1 VSHRLD
7 LPEFRIEAYFER
19 WEFTARYHLTASDPE
34 SMTVADVLALGT
46 DADRE
51 ALHGLW
57 LGYTPT
63 WGTEPLREAIAATYS
78 NVSADDVLVFTGAE
92 EALFWTTQVLLG
104 PGEHAVVTV
113 PNYQSTETVPL
124 AAGSSLTGVPL
135 WTGTGSALRWT
146 LDVDRVKAALRP
158 NTTLL
163 AVNVPNNPTG
173 FVPPVEVFDE
183 LVALCEERGIRL
195 VSDEV
200 YGGIELDPSRTL
212 PQAADR
218 SERAVSIN
226 VMSKAYGLPG
236 LRIGWVACRDRTALR
251 ALERA
256 KEFTTICNS
265 APSELLATVALR
277 NAPAL
282 RERVRGIVLENV
294 ATFEAFFAKHADRFE
309 FSPPDGSCV
318 AFPRYLG
325 PEGVEEF
332 CRRAVEERGLLFLPA
347 SIFRSDLVE
356 VPADR
361 FRVGLG
367 RLNPQPALEV
377 LDEFLTSSPRSA

>member
-1 VSHRLD
+1 VSRRLD

-19 WEFTARYHLTASDPE
+19 WEFTARHHLTASDPE
-34 SMTVADVLALGT
+34 SMTVSELLAWGS

-51 ALHGLW
+51 VLDELW

-63 WGTEPLREAIAATYS
+63 WGTEPLREAIASTYA
-78 NVSADDVLVFTGAE
+78 NVSAEEVLVFSGAE
-92 EALFWTTQVLLG
+92 EALFWTTQVLLR

-113 PNYQSTETVPL
+113 PNYQSTESVPL

-135 WTGTGSALRWT
+135 WSGTGSSLRWT
-146 LDVDRVKAALRP
+146 LDLDRVKAALRP

-163 AVNVPNNPTG
+163 AVNFPNNPTG
-173 FVPPVEVFDE
+173 YVPPRADFEA
-183 LVALCEERGIRL
+183 LVALCDERGIRL

-200 YGGIELDPSRTL
+200 YWGVELDPSRTL
-212 PQAADR
+212 PQAADL

-226 VMSKAYGLPG
+226 VLSKAYGLPG
-236 LRIGWVACRDRTALR
+236 LRIGWVACQDAVALR

-265 APSELLATVALR
+265 APSELLATVALH

-282 RERVRGIVLENV
+282 RDRVRAIVAENV
-294 ATFEAFFAKHADRFE
+294 AVFDAFFAEHPDRFE
-309 FSPPDGSCV
+309 FTPPDGGCV

-325 PEGVEEF
+325 SEGVEEF

-347 SIFRSDLVE
+347 SIFRSDLAE

-367 RLNPQPALEV
+367 RRNPEPGLEV
-377 LDEFLTSSPRSA
+377 LDEFLGRAA

>member
-1 VSHRLD
+1 MSQRLD

-19 WEFTARYHLTASDPE
+19 WEFKARYHLTASDPE
-34 SMTVADVLALGT
+34 SMTVSELLALGT

-51 ALHGLW
+51 ALDGLW

-63 WGTEPLREAIAATYS
+63 WGTDALREAIAATYS
-78 NVSADDVLVFTGAE
+78 TVSASDVLVFTGAE
-92 EALFWTTQVLLG
+92 EALFWTMQVLLG

-124 AAGSSLTGVPL
+124 ASGSSLTGVPI
-135 WTGTGSALRWT
+135 WTGTGSSLEWT
-146 LDVDRVKAALRP
+146 LDLDRVKAALRP
-158 NTTLL
+158 NTTMV
-163 AVNVPNNPTG
+163 AVNFPNNPTG
-173 FVPPVEVFDE
+173 YVPSLDTFRE
-183 LVALCEERGIRL
+183 LAALCEERGIRL

-200 YGGIELDPSRTL
+200 YRGIELDPSRTL
-212 PQAADR
+212 PQAADL
-218 SERAVSIN
+218 SDQAVSIN
-226 VMSKAYGLPG
+226 VLSKAYGLPG
-236 LRIGWVACRDRTALR
+236 LRIGWVACRDNAALR

-265 APSELLATVALR
+265 APSELLATVAMR

-282 RERVRGIVLENV
+282 RERVRELVAANV
-294 ATFEAFFAKHADRFE
+294 AVFTDFFAKHADRFE
-309 FSPPDGSCV
+309 FTAPDGSCV

-347 SIFRSDLVE
+347 SIFGSDLAD

-367 RLNPQPALEV
+367 RRNPQPALEV
-377 LDEFLTSSPRSA
+377 LDDFLKS

>member
-1 VSHRLD
+1 MSQRLD

-19 WEFTARYHLTASDPE
+19 WEFNARYHLTASDPE
-34 SMTVADVLALGT
+34 SMTVSELLALGT
-46 DADRE
+46 DADRA
-51 ALHGLW
+51 ALDGLW

-63 WGTEPLREAIAATYS
+63 WGTDALRSAIAATYS
-78 NVSADDVLVFTGAE
+78 RVPADDVLVFTGAE
-92 EALFWTTQVLLG
+92 EALFWTLQVLLG

-135 WTGTGSALRWT
+135 WTGSGSTLDWT
-146 LDVDRVKAALRP
+146 LDLDRVKAALRP
-158 NTTLL
+158 NTTVV
-163 AVNVPNNPTG
+163 AVNFPNNPTG
-173 FVPPVEVFDE
+173 YVPSLSTFQE
-183 LVALCEERGIRL
+183 LVALCESRGIRL

-200 YGGIELDPSRTL
+200 YRGIELDASRTL
-212 PQAADR
+212 PQAADL

-226 VMSKAYGLPG
+226 VLSKAYGLPG
-236 LRIGWVACRDRTALR
+236 LRIGWVACCDKAALR

-265 APSELLATVALR
+265 APSELLATVAMR
-277 NAPAL
+277 NAPML
-282 RERVRGIVLENV
+282 RERVRGIVAANV
-294 ATFEAFFAKHADRFE
+294 PVFTDFFAKHADRFE
-309 FSPPDGSCV
+309 FTPPDGSCV

-347 SIFRSDLVE
+347 SIFASDLAE
-356 VPADR
+356 VPGDR

-367 RLNPQPALEV
+367 RLNPQPGLEV
-377 LDEFLTSSPRSA
+377 LDDFLSTSPPR